1 MLSALFLVVADAE
14 PLLDAVRGLPGVD
27 LLEPAHISLGYPWLA
42 DAADRVEQVVA
53 AAASVRAGAVDL
65 IGPELFVQDVRRRT
79 VVHATLSDDAV
90 PRALAD
96 LLEAPLRTAHLSIAR
111 VRQAGDP
118 AHVAA
123 VVAPHLPLRV
133 RLTELALTVREPN
146 GWTTLV
152 RAPLGAPV
160 SGPREGA
167 APSDR

>member
-14 PLLDAVRGLPGVD
+14 PLLDVVRGLSGVE
-27 LLEPAHISLGYPWLA
+27 LLEPAHISLGYPWLD
-42 DAADRVEQVVA
+42 DAADRVDEVVA
-53 AAASVRAGAVDL
+53 AARQVRAGVVDL
-65 IGPELFVQDVRRRT
+65 LGPELFVQDVRRRT
-79 VVHATLSDDAV
+79 VAHATLSDDAV

-96 LLEAPLRTAHLSIAR
+96 LLDAPLRTPHLSIAR
-111 VRQAGDP
+111 VRPAGDP

-123 VVAPHLPLRV
+123 VVAPYLPLRV
-133 RLTELALTVREPN
+133 RLTELALTVRGPS

-152 RAPLGAPV
+152 RAPLGAPL